1 MAIRKIQHVIPG
13 AVVAVLIGCAAFY
26 AAGFHKTMD
35 PLVLG
40 IISGMVVKFFI
51 GRRDFLDKG
60 FVFIARVFIPIGIII
75 YGVNLKFHRLNVIP
89 ITTWL
94 QIVIGIIIIFGL
106 NYLLC
111 SKLSVST
118 KTGLLISAGTA
129 ICGASA
135 IAFATP
141 AVEAES
147 EHTGTS
153 LLVITVWGLVGV
165 VTYPLLQKYV
175 GMSVDNYALLCATT
189 LPQTG
194 LVKTAAAQYGSDC
207 MQTAMTI
214 KMARTCMIIV
224 LVCLLPWLAGL
235 RKSGCIRTKSHSPCF
250 LLGFILVGLVFS
262 FIPQLRPYAKD
273 VKPFAA
279 ILWTVAMTGLGL
291 TVDLRTIAHKIV
303 KPLLLG
309 LLLWLAVVINF
320 FTGYYGMGY

>member
-1 MAIRKIQHVIPG
+1 MTIRKIRYVIPG

-40 IISGMVVKFFI
+40 IVSGMIVKFFI
-51 GRRDFLDKG
+51 GKRDFLDDG
-60 FVFIARVFIPIGIII
+60 FTFIAKVLIPIGIVV

-89 ITTWL
+89 LTTWL
-94 QIVIGIIIIFGL
+94 QIVIGIVIIFGL

-118 KTGLLISAGTA
+118 KTGLLISTGTA

-165 VTYPLLQKYV
+165 ITYPLLQKYV

-207 MQTAMTI
+207 VQTAMTI

-235 RKSGCIRTKSHSPCF
+235 RKSGCIRTKSHSQWF

>member
-1 MAIRKIQHVIPG
+1 MTIRKIRYVIPG
-13 AVVAVLIGCAAFY
+13 AVVAVLIGYAAFY
-26 AAGFHKTMD
+26 IAGFNKALD
-35 PLVLG
+35 PLVAGIVLG
-40 IISGMVVKFFI
+40 IIARFFI
-51 GRRDFLDKG
+51 GKRDFLDKG
-60 FVFIARVFIPIGIII
+60 FAFIAKVLIPIGIVI
-75 YGVNLKFHRLNVIP
+75 YGVNLKFHQLNVIP
-89 ITTWL
+89 LTTWL
-94 QIVIGIIIIFGL
+94 QIIIGVIIIFGL

-118 KTGLLISAGTA
+118 KTGLLISTGTA

-165 VTYPLLQKYV
+165 ISYPLLQKYI

-207 MQTAMTI
+207 VQTAMTI

-224 LVCLLPWLAGL
+224 LVCLLPRLAGL
-235 RKSGCIRTKSHSPCF
+235 RKSGCIGTKSHSQCF
-250 LLGFILVGLVFS
+250 LLGFILVGLAFS

-279 ILWTVAMTGLGL
+279 ILWTMAMTGLGL